1 MQMPNFDNLSN
12 KMDQVEAKRIE
23 RAYLKT
29 GTHVVL
35 VEGVLTKET
44 QAGKEICIIESKV
57 ISSTGTHVPGEFV
70 KQIFAIS
77 NDLQWRIN
85 QNLGLLKAMIKSCI
99 GISSP
104 DGSQLEAALTGGTE
118 SSLAGSY
125 LKVIAT
131 NQTSKNGK
139 DYVSFSYAKPEDSE
153 ISAPTTTSTF
163 VEAPNT
169 TILSEVEVEED
180 LPDFDV

>member
-1 MQMPNFDNLSN
+1 MPNFENLSN

-23 RAYLKT
+23 RAYLET

-35 VEGVLTKET
+35 VEGVVTRET
-44 QAGKEICIIESKV
+44 QAGKEICIIESKI
-57 ISSTGTHVPGEFV
+57 ISSTGKHVPGEYV

-85 QNLGLLKAMIKSCI
+85 QNLGLLKAMINACI
-99 GISSP
+99 DIESP
-104 DGSQLEAALTGGTE
+104 DPSQLEAALTGGAQ
-118 SSLAGSY
+118 SSLTGSY

-139 DYVSFSYAKPEDSE
+139 DYVSFSYVKPEDSE
-153 ISAPTTTSTF
+153 ISAPSVNTTV
-163 VEAPNT
+163 VEADT
-169 TILSEVEVEED
+169 SSAVEVEVED
-180 LPDFDV
+180 IPDFDV